1 MCGLVGVAGTISAK
15 EREAFKWLLHL
26 DVMRGPHSTG
36 VAVVSFNHKDK
47 VYENAVYKEVG
58 LPENLY
64 KANPAKFAG
73 GAYAGKVDALI
84 GHNRWAT
91 QGAVTKE
98 NAHPYEFEH
107 VIGAHNGTLNRW
119 SLRDFHNFSTFPVDS
134 QIIYSQLNKD
144 PDVQWVWDRA
154 DGALALS
161 WFDTRDEQLHLARND
176 QRPLSYVYSKSDQTV
191 FWASE
196 AWMLSGVLDRLGI
209 EHNDIVSL
217 KPNTHY
223 EFDIMAVKVSHLE
236 YALNPFVEPVV
247 PKNQNAY
254 MGYGRSWWDDD
265 DYSDQARMYPQNN
278 VVPLAEVNLPL
289 KATFPKEEETVVEIT
304 EFHHTGPNEYDGQ
317 FFGVTAGGEDVSI
330 NICGAG
336 AAEFH
341 KTTMDRVNDRKPYYK
356 FRKNVSYMLN
366 NVRCVQSV
374 NVSPTNFV
382 KKLEGKPRDVRNY
395 FDEKIIRK
403 EWEAQ
408 VCECSLCKNVVTW
421 RNADKIVWID
431 PDTFVCADC
440 KDSTLVKEYL
450 DIFGNTEKENVIG

>member
-1 MCGLVGVAGTISAK
+1 
-15 EREAFKWLLHL
+15 
-26 DVMRGPHSTG
+26 
-36 VAVVSFNHKDK
+36 
-47 VYENAVYKEVG
+47 
-58 LPENLY
+58 
-64 KANPAKFAG
+64 
-73 GAYAGKVDALI
+73 
-84 GHNRWAT
+84 
-91 QGAVTKE
+91 
-98 NAHPYEFEH
+98 
-107 VIGAHNGTLNRW
+107 
-119 SLRDFHNFSTFPVDS
+119 
-134 QIIYSQLNKD
+134 
-144 PDVQWVWDRA
+144 
-154 DGALALS
+154 
-161 WFDTRDEQLHLARND
+161 
-176 QRPLSYVYSKSDQTV
+176 
-191 FWASE
+191 
-196 AWMLSGVLDRLGI
+196 MLSGVLDRLGI

-217 KPNTHY
+217 KPDTHY
-223 EFDIMAVKVSHLE
+223 EFDIMALKVSHLE

-265 DYSDQARMYPQNN
+265 DYSDQLRMYPQNN

-289 KATFPKEEETVVEIT
+289 KATFPKEDDTVVEIT

-395 FDEKIIRK
+395 FDGKITRK
-403 EWEAQ
+403 EWEVQ

-421 RNADKIVWID
+421 RNADKIVWLD
-431 PDTFVCADC
+431 PDTFVCEGC

-450 DIFGNTEKENVIG
+450 DIFVETEKENVIG

>member
-1 MCGLVGVAGTISAK
+1 MCGLVGVAGTISGK

-36 VAVVSFNHKDK
+36 VAAISFNHKDK

-64 KANPAKFAG
+64 RANPTKFVG
-73 GAYAGKVDALI
+73 GAYSGRVDALI

-107 VIGAHNGTLNRW
+107 VVGAHNGTLNRW
-119 SLRDFHNFSTFPVDS
+119 SLRDFHNFSKFPVDS
-134 QIIYSQLNKD
+134 QIIYSQLDKD

-161 WFDTRDEQLHLARND
+161 WFDTRDEQLHLVRND
-176 QRPLSYVYSKSDQTV
+176 QRPLSYVYSKNDETV

-196 AWMLSGVLDRLGI
+196 AWMLSGVLGKLGI

-223 EFDIMAVKVSHLE
+223 EFDIMALKVSHLE

-254 MGYGRSWWDDD
+254 MGYGRGWWDDD
-265 DYSDQARMYPQNN
+265 DYSDQSKMYPQGN
-278 VVPLAEVNLPL
+278 VVPLAN
-289 KATFPKEEETVVEIT
+289 FPKEEDTIVEIT
-304 EFHHTGPNEYDGQ
+304 EFHHTGPNEYDGK
-317 FFGVTAGGEDVSI
+317 FFGTTVGGEEVAI

-336 AAEFH
+336 AADFH
-341 KTTMDRVNDRKPYYK
+341 KTTMSRVNDKKPYYK
-356 FRKNVSYMLN
+356 FRKNVSYVLN

-374 NVSPTNFV
+374 NVSPTEIV
-382 KKLEGKPRDVRNY
+382 KGGKPRDVRNY
-395 FDEKIIRK
+395 FDGKITRR

-408 VCECSLCKNVVTW
+408 ICECSMCKNVVTW
-421 RNADKIVWID
+421 RNADKIVWLD
-431 PDTFVCADC
+431 PDTFVCEGC

-450 DIFGNTEKENVIG
+450 DIFVNTEKENVIG